1 VGESMDENESVKE
14 KKIVYNEG
22 ENVRVLRG
30 VITGEDEIFIYIHR
44 NDGERKI
51 NKKFIIVIEEANND
65 KR

>member
-1 VGESMDENESVKE
+1 MGESIDENESVKE

-44 NDGERKI
+44 NDGDRKI
-51 NKKFIIVIEEANND
+51 NKKFIIIIEEVNHE
-65 KR
+65 K